1 METLFI
7 QKKDG
12 RCDLS
17 KMFEHLNI
25 LADGF
30 YRIEVRKIRKK
41 RTLDQNAWLFGCIYP
56 MLLKALNDEGWEF
69 VTTQQV
75 HEFFKS
81 MLGKEKFINKHT
93 GEIVEIPQSTA
104 EMNTVQFATYCEE
117 LRNYGREYLNIEIP
131 EPNKLWNA
139 SREAI

>member
-7 QKKDG
+7 QKEDG

-17 KMFEHLNI
+17 KLFEHLNI

-117 LRNYGREYLNIEIP
+117 LRNYRREYLNIEIP